1 MLQFINIH
9 THQPDSKG
17 FSLINLFPENVSD
30 ISEDKFYSVGIHP
43 WEIRKGDMAV
53 QLKIVSETLKNKNV
67 PALGEIGLDKLHPAF
82 EIQKKLFLNQL
93 DIAKN
98 IKKPVIIHCVK
109 ACSELLEIL
118 KKRKPKI
125 PLIIHRY
132 SGNITTAEQ
141 LIKFGCFLS
150 FGHELFNTRSKTPN
164 VFTKIPIENIFLETD
179 DADINIETVY
189 HKAAE
194 LRKTTTENLSRRI
207 ILNFNRCFSALKDKF
222 KNE

>member
-1 MLQFINIH
+1 MLKFINIH
-9 THQPDSKG
+9 THQPGSKG
-17 FSLINLFPENVSD
+17 FSLINLFPENISA

-43 WEIRKGDMAV
+43 WEISKGNITE
-53 QLKIVSETLKNKNV
+53 QLEIVSEAIKNKNV
-67 PALGEIGLDKLHPAF
+67 PALGEIGLDKLYPAF
-82 EIQKKLFLNQL
+82 GTQKEFFIKQL

-98 IKKPVIIHCVK
+98 IEKPVIIHCVK

-150 FGHELFNTRSKTPN
+150 FGHELFDTKSKTPN
-164 VFTKIPIENIFLETD
+164 VFTKIPSENIFLETD
-179 DADINIETVY
+179 DADIDIETVY

-194 LRKTTTENLSRRI
+194 LKKMATEDLSRRI
-207 ILNFNRCFSALKDKF
+207 FFNFNRCFPALKDKF